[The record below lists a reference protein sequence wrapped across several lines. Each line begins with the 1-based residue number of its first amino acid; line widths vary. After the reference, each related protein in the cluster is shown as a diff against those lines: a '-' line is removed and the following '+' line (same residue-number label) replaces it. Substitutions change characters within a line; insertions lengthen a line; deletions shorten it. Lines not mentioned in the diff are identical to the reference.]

1 MVTPSASTS
10 RLVRKVSSAVSAM
23 RSPRAGRIA
32 KGTSPRVGGAV
43 ANKVLYSF
51 FLYFSS
57 WTPNCRM
64 IPPSKLSVGVVMEYE
79 KM

>member
-32 KGTSPRVGGAV
+32 KGTSPRVGGAA
-43 ANKVLYSF
+43 ANKVRKL
-51 FLYFSS
+51 FLYF
-57 WTPNCRM
+57 
-64 IPPSKLSVGVVMEYE
+64 PS
-79 KM
+79 